1 MATAAVWTAAR
12 AILTALPDIVWAW
25 PNENA
30 AVSAPFVRVG
40 ARSADGEAAEL
51 GARPLFGET
60 GAIECHICVPQG
72 TGTAGA
78 RTTADTIIAA
88 FRAAAPG
95 PIFWEGFALDEGA
108 EAEDGAHWVLH
119 LQIFFRT
126 QSVLA

>member
-12 AILTALPDIVWAW
+12 AILTAQTGITFAW

-30 AVSAPFVRVG
+30 AAAGAFVRVG

-60 GAIECHICVPQG
+60 GAIECHIVVRQG
-72 TGTAGA
+72 TGSDAA
-78 RTTADTIIAA
+78 RATADTIIAA
-88 FRAAAPG
+88 FRSAPHG
-95 PIFWEGFALDEGA
+95 PIFWEGFSLDEGA

>member
-1 MATAAVWTAAR
+1 MATLAVWTAAR
-12 AILTALPDIVWAW
+12 AILTALPGITWAW

-30 AVSAPFVRVG
+30 SASGAFVRVG
-40 ARSADGEAAEL
+40 ARAADGEAAEL
-51 GARPLFGET
+51 GVRPLFAET

-72 TGTAGA
+72 TGTDAA

-88 FRAAAPG
+88 FRAATPG

-108 EAEDGAHWVLH
+108 EAEDGRFWVLH

-126 QSVLA
+126 QSVLT